1 MIVVDNT
8 FLSLLF
14 HPDAKP
20 PKHSATG
27 KPIDRLKERI
37 DDLTE
42 RWRTD
47 RDRILIPTPTLS
59 EFLYLAGNDGP
70 LYLAE
75 IDSDSLFSIKGFD
88 PKAAIE
94 LAALNLK
101 ITHAKSKSR
110 QKREDN
116 DTKAKL
122 TFDKQIVAI
131 AIANEARHIYSDD
144 EGVKKFAAY
153 ADINV
158 VTTSDLPPP
167 KAMQLDLKD
176 EKGAIRPAQ
185 KERTESDEE
194 ETN

>member
-1 MIVVDNT
+1 MITVDNT

-14 HPDAKP
+14 YPDAKP
-20 PKHSATG
+20 PKHSVTG

-37 DDLTE
+37 DDLIE
-42 RWRTD
+42 RWKTN
-47 RDRILIPTPTLS
+47 RDVILIPTPALS
-59 EFLYLAGNDGP
+59 EFLYLVGNDGP

-75 IDSDSLFSIKGFD
+75 IDSDSLYAIKGFD

-101 ITHAKSKSR
+101 ITRAKGKNR
-110 QKREDN
+110 QKREDH
-116 DTKAKL
+116 DTKAKI

-131 AIANEARHIYSDD
+131 AIANGSRHIYSDD
-144 EGVKKFAAY
+144 EGVAKFAAY

-167 KAMQLDLKD
+167 KAKQLDLSD
-176 EKGAIRPAQ
+176 ETGAIRPDQ
-185 KERTESDEE
+185 KVSTESDEE
-194 ETN
+194 ETE